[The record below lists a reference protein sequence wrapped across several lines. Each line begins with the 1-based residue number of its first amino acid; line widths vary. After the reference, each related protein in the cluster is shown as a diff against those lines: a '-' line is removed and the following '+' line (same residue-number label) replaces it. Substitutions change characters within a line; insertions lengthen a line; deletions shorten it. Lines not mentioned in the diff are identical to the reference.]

1 MNILLRNISIFK
13 ECTVAGKSYWIND
26 RISTFG
32 YVEFMTHHPIIT
44 LMICEAL
51 LYSAFDI
58 PRKVIP

>member
-13 ECTVAGKSYWIND
+13 ECTVAGKFYWIND

-32 YVEFMTHHPIIT
+32 YIEFITHHPIIT
-44 LMICEAL
+44 LMTCEAL

-58 PRKVIP
+58 PRKEIP